1 MELRFNDPKLKFPG
15 VTVRFLPSGK
25 VLVVLEGTG
34 VHYTLHPGHHSGVID
49 FHKTNERLLEGDPA
63 RYETLAAIG
72 QHEIVRNLEAV
83 GKDPVMDL
91 LRLLRPIRLG
101 WIARRRLGVV
111 AFPTEVELDGVSG
124 IRIKAGP
131 AEWTEPLKSLMRVPE
146 FIDDILLMPNAAFL
160 LFDCRR
166 PTQPPYGVLFK
177 VVDSHGVFS
186 LCWIRLRDL
195 KRWGAATETIFAERF
210 KRFWIQPANVHK

>member
-1 MELRFNDPKLKFPG
+1 MELRLNGPELKFTG
-15 VTVRFLPSGK
+15 VTVKFLPSGK

-34 VHYTLHPGHHSGVID
+34 LHYTLHPGHHSGVID
-49 FHKTNERLLEGDPA
+49 FHKTNEGLPQGDPA

-72 QHEIVRNLEAV
+72 KDEIIRNLEAV
-83 GKDPVMDL
+83 RKDSRMDL

-101 WIARRRLGVV
+101 WIVRRRLGVV
-111 AFPTEVELDGVSG
+111 AFPTDAELDEVSS

-131 AEWTEPLKSLMRVPE
+131 AEWAEPLKSLMKVPE

-166 PTQPPYGVLFK
+166 PTRPPYGVHFK
-177 VVDSHGVFS
+177 VVGCHGMLS
-186 LCWIRLRDL
+186 LRWIRLRDL
-195 KRWGAATETIFAERF
+195 KRWGTTMETIFAEHF
-210 KRFWIQPANVHK
+210 KRFWFRPV

>member
-1 MELRFNDPKLKFPG
+1 MELRFNDPELKFAG
-15 VTVRFLPSGK
+15 VAVKFLPSGK
-25 VLVVLEGTG
+25 VLVILEGTG
-34 VHYTLHPGHHSGVID
+34 VHYTLHPGHDSGVID
-49 FHKTNERLLEGDPA
+49 IHKTNERLPEGDSA

-72 QHEIVRNLEAV
+72 QDEIVRYLEAV
-83 GKDPVMDL
+83 GKDPVTDL

-101 WIARRRLGVV
+101 WIALRRLGVV
-111 AFPTEVELDGVSG
+111 AFPTEAELDGVSS
-124 IRIKAGP
+124 IRIKPGS
-131 AEWTEPLKSLMRVPE
+131 AEWAEPLKSLVKVPE
-146 FIDDILLMPNAAFL
+146 VIDDILLMPNAAFL

-177 VVDSHGVFS
+177 VVGPDGVFS

-210 KRFWIQPANVHK
+210 KRFWFQPA

>member
-1 MELRFNDPKLKFPG
+1 MELRFNDPQLEFTG

-34 VHYTLHPGHHSGVID
+34 LHYTLHPGHHSGIID
-49 FHKTNERLLEGDPA
+49 FHKTNERLPESDPS
-63 RYETLAAIG
+63 RYETLATIG
-72 QHEIVRNLEAV
+72 KDEIVRNVEV
-83 GKDPVMDL
+83 IGKDPVMGL

-111 AFPTEVELDGVSG
+111 AFPTEAELDRVSS

-131 AEWTEPLKSLMRVPE
+131 AEWVEPLKGWMKVPE
-146 FIDDILLMPNAAFL
+146 FIDDILLMPNTAFL

-166 PTQPPYGVLFK
+166 PSQPPYGVLFK
-177 VVDSHGVFS
+177 VVGSHGVLS
-186 LCWIRLRDL
+186 LCWFRLRDL
-195 KRWGAATETIFAERF
+195 KRWGAVMEGIFSERF
-210 KRFWIQPANVHK
+210 KRFWFQPV

>member
-1 MELRFNDPKLKFPG
+1 MELRFNDPELKFAG
-15 VTVRFLPSGK
+15 VTVKFLPSGK

-49 FHKTNERLLEGDPA
+49 FHKTNERLPEGDPA

-72 QHEIVRNLEAV
+72 KGEIVRNIEAV
-83 GKDPVMDL
+83 GEDPVMDL

-101 WIARRRLGVV
+101 WIARRRLGVG
-111 AFPTEVELDGVSG
+111 AFPMEAELDGPSS

-131 AEWTEPLKSLMRVPE
+131 AEWAEPLKSWMKVPE
-146 FIDDILLMPNAAFL
+146 FIDDIFLMPNAAFL

-177 VVDSHGVFS
+177 IVGPHGVSS
-186 LCWIRLRDL
+186 LCWIKLRDL
-195 KRWGAATETIFAERF
+195 RRWGAATETIFAERF
-210 KRFWIQPANVHK
+210 KQFWFQPA

>member
-1 MELRFNDPKLKFPG
+1 MELRFDDPELKFTG

-49 FHKTNERLLEGDPA
+49 FHKTNERLPEGDPA

-72 QHEIVRNLEAV
+72 KDDIVRNLEAV

-111 AFPTEVELDGVSG
+111 AFPTEAELNGVSS

-131 AEWTEPLKSLMRVPE
+131 AEWTESLKSLMKVPE

-177 VVDSHGVFS
+177 VVGSHGMLS

-195 KRWGAATETIFAERF
+195 KHWGVAMETIFVERF
-210 KRFWIQPANVHK
+210 KPFWLQPA